1 MASPKKKRLRY
12 LEMEANVLLETKEQ
26 EIKIERLT
34 EQNDALETITI
45 REETKLES
53 AKVKTKTKAKSHR
66 QNNRNNYTNRK
77 KNR

>member
-12 LEMEANVLLETKEQ
+12 LLEMESNVLLETEEQ

-34 EQNDALETITI
+34 EQNDALEAII
-45 REETKLES
+45 VREEAKLAS
-53 AKVKTKTKAKSHR
+53 AIVNTKANNNN
-66 QNNRNNYTNRK
+66 QNNRKNKTSRK